1 MKKTLLTIIGLA
13 SVLAVAQAA
22 PTTILNYSTGA
33 TNVAG
38 STGYFNSGNGWSA
51 GTNWV
56 GQSGGVPTTPA
67 WTGSGA
73 SSNNTVENIAGF
85 SPGVGQNS
93 GTLGAYYT
101 LSSSV
106 NRTFTPMSAGQFT
119 NIAVS
124 FTAEWGLAEFVAP
137 GVLNNDTFA
146 FDLKSGVTSG
156 LKFTIADNGAAPGQ
170 YAITDA
176 NGNGYTELYSG
187 FVYRLQVDIL
197 PNDTWTATLYNVA
210 NPSTTRTITVNA
222 SGATGALQNPIN
234 TDDLNNLSVSYTAG
248 AVNADAFL
256 VVNELTIQSTGD
268 PIPEPGTWAVGALL
282 LSGAAATIYRRRKSR
297 TAQPAA

>member
-1 MKKTLLTIIGLA
+1 MKKAILTTLGLA
-13 SVLAVAQAA
+13 GLLAVAQAA

-38 STGYFNSGNGWSA
+38 TTGYFNTGDGWSA
-51 GTNWV
+51 NANWV
-56 GQSGGVPTTPA
+56 GQTGGLPTTPA
-67 WTGSGA
+67 WTGSG
-73 SSNNTVENIAGF
+73 SLSTVENIAGF

-93 GTLGAYYT
+93 GTLAAYSAT
-101 LSSSV
+101 SSQV
-106 NRTFTPMSAGQFT
+106 NRTFTPMSSLQFT

-146 FDLKSGVTSG
+146 FDLRSGGTSG
-156 LKFTIADNGAAPGQ
+156 LKFTIADNGATPGQ
-170 YAITDA
+170 YSILDA

-222 SGATGALQNPIN
+222 SGATGALQNLIN

-256 VVNELTIQSTGD
+256 VANELTISSTGD